1 MEKHQKHAKL
11 TKPLVGNF
19 SRNEWAIIGTP
30 CGNIQQLA
38 KDLTKSLTPQYKTA
52 YIDADHKA
60 GDDGENL
67 PFALEYTDKID
78 FHRLDFN
85 AKLTVFQ

>member
-11 TKPLVGNF
+11 TKPLSGNF

-30 CGNIQQLA
+30 CGNIQKLA
-38 KDLTKSLTPQYKTA
+38 KDLTEKMTPQYKVA

-60 GDDGENL
+60 GTTMTRRDRRWRNC
-67 PFALEYTDKID
+67 T
-78 FHRLDFN
+78 R
-85 AKLTVFQ
+85 VFM